1 MTRGESGCDIAAVC
15 ECREETRP
23 KNQVGP
29 PLLHSWSLLLSL
41 CTFRDGPGTIFR
53 DGPEGLAIALT
64 ALQNYKIRLD
74 AVVEVSS
81 PLIILSFTE
90 DPSRGAA
97 RPSCLIHPKKEK
109 SSVGR
114 NDSISAFRSLGD
126 RERTGGNIAS
136 CSWGA
141 SRCSG
146 MSRDT
151 MYLACELPSLNILT
165 LGTGN
170 LPAATVA
177 ACPAAAPRAAA
188 NLSSSADTP

>member
-1 MTRGESGCDIAAVC
+1 MLKKFSRVPVPRAAILTHSSLPDAVTCFSRTPLGKPRPPRDFELAPKRLPRGRKDLLKGPRDATFLIFFKDDPG
-15 ECREETRP
+15 RP
-23 KNQVGP
+23 HVQHYKT
-29 PLLHSWSLLLSL
+29 
-41 CTFRDGPGTIFR
+41 TF
-53 DGPEGLAIALT
+53 
-64 ALQNYKIRLD
+64 YKIRLD

-141 SRCSG
+141 SGRGDVC
-146 MSRDT
+146 
-151 MYLACELPSLNILT
+151 AH
-165 LGTGN
+165 
-170 LPAATVA
+170 VA
-177 ACPAAAPRAAA
+177 ANSKRMFVV
-188 NLSSSADTP
+188 TK

>member
-1 MTRGESGCDIAAVC
+1 MIFFKDDPG
-15 ECREETRP
+15 RP
-23 KNQVGP
+23 HVQHYKT
-29 PLLHSWSLLLSL
+29 
-41 CTFRDGPGTIFR
+41 TF
-53 DGPEGLAIALT
+53 
-64 ALQNYKIRLD
+64 YKIRLD

-126 RERTGGNIAS
+126 RERTRGNIAS

-141 SRCSG
+141 SGRGGVC
-146 MSRDT
+146 
-151 MYLACELPSLNILT
+151 AH
-165 LGTGN
+165 
-170 LPAATVA
+170 VA
-177 ACPAAAPRAAA
+177 ANSQRMFVV
-188 NLSSSADTP
+188 TK

>member
-23 KNQVGP
+23 KTQVGP

-81 PLIILSFTE
+81 PFIILSFTE

-97 RPSCLIHPKKEK
+97 RPSCLNHPGKK
-109 SSVGR
+109 SHQWAG
-114 NDSISAFRSLGD
+114 
-126 RERTGGNIAS
+126 
-136 CSWGA
+136 
-141 SRCSG
+141 
-146 MSRDT
+146 
-151 MYLACELPSLNILT
+151 
-165 LGTGN
+165 
-170 LPAATVA
+170 
-177 ACPAAAPRAAA
+177 
-188 NLSSSADTP
+188 

>member
-1 MTRGESGCDIAAVC
+1 MLKKFSRVPVPRAAIL
-15 ECREETRP
+15 TRP
-23 KNQVGP
+23 RLLDAVTCFSRTPLGKPRPPRDFELAPKRLPRGRMGDFLKGP
-29 PLLHSWSLLLSL
+29 RDA
-41 CTFRDGPGTIFR
+41 TFLIFFK

-141 SRCSG
+141 SRRGGVC
-146 MSRDT
+146 
-151 MYLACELPSLNILT
+151 AH
-165 LGTGN
+165 
-170 LPAATVA
+170 VA
-177 ACPAAAPRAAA
+177 ANIIVSEC
-188 NLSSSADTP
+188 LS

>member
-1 MTRGESGCDIAAVC
+1 MLKKFSRVPVPRAAIL
-15 ECREETRP
+15 TRP
-23 KNQVGP
+23 RLLDAVTCFSRTPLGKPRPPRDFELAPKRLPRGRKDLLKGP
-29 PLLHSWSLLLSL
+29 RDA
-41 CTFRDGPGTIFR
+41 TFLIFFKDDPGRPHVQHYKTTF
-53 DGPEGLAIALT
+53 
-64 ALQNYKIRLD
+64 YKIRLD

-141 SRCSG
+141 SGRGGVC
-146 MSRDT
+146 
-151 MYLACELPSLNILT
+151 AH
-165 LGTGN
+165 
-170 LPAATVA
+170 VA
-177 ACPAAAPRAAA
+177 ANSKRMFVV
-188 NLSSSADTP
+188 TK